1 MFGSYITVVTFL
13 KPRKHSRFTWFLIQD
28 TTLKLVQQKSSE
40 SDGEEESEVDEDEDE
55 SDDQSDMEVDGRMI
69 EKKDINFVET
79 QAGNTNPLGEGVEQ
93 APRDNIRGKYQN
105 ETGRK
110 STLVSSGQDPKLMPN
125 GKEQSVKSKADTNTD
140 STTEKKNI
148 SNKTESKSSKVFEN
162 DDGESG
168 DFFKQPPVRTLFC
181 S

>member
-1 MFGSYITVVTFL
+1 MENKV
-13 KPRKHSRFTWFLIQD
+13 KD
-28 TTLKLVQQKSSE
+28 N
-40 SDGEEESEVDEDEDE
+40 
-55 SDDQSDMEVDGRMI
+55 DQSDMEVDGRMI

-79 QAGNTNPLGEGVEQ
+79 QEAGNTNPLGEGGEQ
-93 APRDNIRGKYQN
+93 APRDNIGSKYQN
-105 ETGRK
+105 ETDRK

-148 SNKTESKSSKVFEN
+148 SNKTEGKSSKVFEN